1 MKAQVRTLT
10 GEFAHEIDL
19 PEVFG
24 EDYRP
29 DLIKRAVIA
38 LQSTRFQPHGT
49 NPYAGIRTSA
59 ESWGSGRGVA
69 QIPRIKNGSRAARV
83 PQATGG
89 RAAHPP
95 KVEKVLIRQINRK
108 EKRKALRSAI
118 AASTHPDLVQARGH
132 LFEGSLPLVMED
144 RFEGLTR
151 TSDVIAALSA
161 VGIYADVER
170 AKGSRKVRAGRGT
183 MRGRRYKQRKS
194 VLIVTGTEPLR
205 AARNLAGV
213 DAVAVNQLNTELL
226 APGTQAGRLTVWTES
241 AIRRLEEFSWY

>member
-10 GEFAHEIDL
+10 GDIAHEIDL
-19 PEVFG
+19 PEIFN
-24 EDYRP
+24 EEYRP
-29 DLIKRAVIA
+29 DLIKRAVLA

-49 NPYAGIRTSA
+49 NPYAGMRTSA

-69 QIPRIKNGSRAARV
+69 QVPRLKNGSRVARV

-95 KVEKVLIRQINRK
+95 KVEKILIKEINRK
-108 EKRKALRSAI
+108 EKRKAFRSAI
-118 AASTHPDLVQARGH
+118 AASTYSDLVRERGH
-132 LFEGSLPLVMED
+132 LFEGDLPLVFED
-144 RFEGLTR
+144 RFEEITR
-151 TSDVIAALSA
+151 TGDVIAALTA
-161 VGIYADVER
+161 LGVYADVER

-194 VLIVTGTEPLR
+194 VLIVTGGEPLR

-213 DAVAVNQLNTELL
+213 DAVAVDQLNAELL

-241 AIRRLEEFSWY
+241 AIRRLEEFS

>member
-1 MKAQVRTLT
+1 
-10 GEFAHEIDL
+10 
-19 PEVFG
+19 
-24 EDYRP
+24 
-29 DLIKRAVIA
+29 
-38 LQSTRFQPHGT
+38 
-49 NPYAGIRTSA
+49 
-59 ESWGSGRGVA
+59 
-69 QIPRIKNGSRAARV
+69 
-83 PQATGG
+83 
-89 RAAHPP
+89 
-95 KVEKVLIRQINRK
+95 
-108 EKRKALRSAI
+108 
-118 AASTHPDLVQARGH
+118 
-132 LFEGSLPLVMED
+132 MED

>member
-10 GEFAHEIDL
+10 GEIAHEIDL
-19 PEVFG
+19 PEIFT
-24 EDYRP
+24 EEYRP
-29 DLIKRAVIA
+29 DLIKRAVLA

-49 NPYAGIRTSA
+49 HPYAGMRTSA

-69 QIPRIKNGSRAARV
+69 QVPRLKNGSRVARV

-95 KVEKVLIRQINRK
+95 KVEKILVKEINRK
-108 EKRKALRSAI
+108 EKQKAFRSAV
-118 AASTHPDLVQARGH
+118 AASTYQDLVQERGH
-132 LFEGSLPLVMED
+132 LFEGDLPLVFED
-144 RFEGLTR
+144 RFEEITR
-151 TSDVIAALSA
+151 TGDVISALSA
-161 VGIYADVER
+161 LGVYADVER
-170 AKGSRKVRAGRGT
+170 AKSSKKVRAGRGT

-194 VLIVTGTEPLR
+194 VLIVTGNEPLR

-213 DAVAVNQLNTELL
+213 DAVTVSQLNTELL

-241 AIRRLEEFSWY
+241 AIRRLEEFS

>member
-10 GEFAHEIDL
+10 GEVAHEIDL
-19 PEVFG
+19 PEIFT
-24 EDYRP
+24 EEYRP
-29 DLIKRAVIA
+29 DLIKRAVLA

-49 NPYAGIRTSA
+49 DPYAGIRTSA

-69 QIPRIKNGSRAARV
+69 QVPRLKNGSRVARV

-95 KVEKVLIRQINRK
+95 KVAKILVKDINRK
-108 EKRKALRSAI
+108 EKRKAFRSAV
-118 AASTHPDLVQARGH
+118 AASISAELIQGRGH
-132 LFEGSLPLVMED
+132 LFTVESGLPLVFED
-144 RFEGLTR
+144 RFEEITR
-151 TSDVIAALSA
+151 TGDVIAALTA
-161 VGIYADVER
+161 LGVYADIER
-170 AKGSRKVRAGRGT
+170 AKNSRKVRAGRGT

-194 VLIVTGTEPLR
+194 VLIVTGNEPLR

-226 APGTQAGRLTVWTES
+226 APGTQAGRLTIWTES
-241 AIRRLEEFSWY
+241 AIRRLEELS

>member
-10 GEFAHEIDL
+10 GEIAHEIDL
-19 PEVFG
+19 PEIFR
-24 EDYRP
+24 EEYRP
-29 DLIKRAVIA
+29 DLIKRAVLA

-49 NPYAGIRTSA
+49 NPYAGMRTSA

-69 QIPRIKNGSRAARV
+69 QVPRIKNGNRVARV

-95 KVEKVLIRQINRK
+95 KVEKILVKEINRK
-108 EKRKALRSAI
+108 EKRKAFRSAV
-118 AASTHPDLVQARGH
+118 AASTYPDLVRGRGH
-132 LFEGSLPLVMED
+132 LFAGDLPLVFED
-144 RFEGLTR
+144 RFEEITR
-151 TSDVIAALSA
+151 TGDVIAALTA
-161 VGIYADVER
+161 LGVYGDVER

-194 VLIVTGTEPLR
+194 VLIVTGGEPLR

-213 DAVAVNQLNTELL
+213 DAVAVDQLNTELL

-241 AIRRLEEFSWY
+241 AIRRLEESS